1 MSIYD
6 VGIYAQSAR
15 NGLVRLRT
23 LIILRW
29 LAVVGQ
35 AVTIL
40 ISKFIIGLQ
49 IDLGLCFLAISASVL
64 INLIA
69 IFIFPANRRL
79 PERDFL
85 AMLLF
90 DLIQLAVLLYLT
102 GGLNN
107 PFSILILAPV
117 ITSASYLPALL
128 TVILSSISI
137 IIILVLNFYFVPLNL
152 GNQFIL
158 PTIYNFG
165 VVTSL
170 IITVI
175 FIAIYAYLFASSSR
189 NISNALSVSKL
200 QILNQKKITEIGSL
214 SAAAAHELGTP
225 LNTIFLILNDL
236 IKDKKLNQD
245 KTISKDI
252 KLLKSQA
259 ERCRQILKKLS
270 QNPLKLKDKF
280 LEKVKISDLIKINFD
295 KFNKNKKLN
304 LIEINEENQIEI
316 IFKDEI
322 MYALGNIIQNA
333 IFHSTKFVIVEL
345 NYLKKNLII
354 KISDDGNGFAKDI
367 IDKLGEPYI
376 SKNNR
381 GMGLG
386 IFISKNLIENMG
398 GKISFYNSKQSHAI
412 VEINFD
418 NSILNV

>member
-1 MSIYD
+1 MNTILL
-6 VGIYAQSAR
+6 GNLIKIRWIAIIGQLSAIF
-15 NGLVRLRT
+15 LVNFVIKIEIPFFEAII
-23 LIILRW
+23 IILFSVALNFYSYLEERINK
-29 LAVVGQ
+29 
-35 AVTIL
+35 TISN
-40 ISKFIIGLQ
+40 IKA
-49 IDLGLCFLAISASVL
+49 FL
-64 INLIA
+64 
-69 IFIFPANRRL
+69 F
-79 PERDFL
+79 
-85 AMLLF
+85 LLF
-90 DLIQLAVLLYLT
+90 DTLQLGILLFLT
-102 GGLNN
+102 GGIIN

-137 IIILVLNFYFVPLNL
+137 IIIIVLNFYFVPLNL
-152 GNQFIL
+152 GYQFIL
-158 PTIYNFG
+158 PKIYNFG

-236 IKDKKLNQD
+236 IKDKKLNED
-245 KTISKDI
+245 KNISKDI

-270 QNPLKLKDKF
+270 KNPLKLKDKF
-280 LEKVKISDLIKINFD
+280 LEKVKISDLVKINFD

-304 LIEINEENQIEI
+304 LFEINEENQFEI

-333 IFHSTKFVIVEL
+333 IFHSKKFVIVEI
-345 NYLKKNLII
+345 NYLKKNVTV
-354 KISDDGNGFAKDI
+354 KISDDGNGFPKDI

-398 GKISFYNSKQSHAI
+398 GKISFYNCKQNRAV

-418 NSILNV
+418 NSILDV